1 VNIDLKAFPILLSLT
16 LILSVFFILNL
27 QVIYSQSSE
36 DAKSL
41 NCKDNTDQSQY
52 MMSTMSVNKSD
63 GAGAGPVT
71 DDLQG
76 FH

>member
-1 VNIDLKAFPILLSLT
+1 VNIDLKAVPILLSLT

-27 QVIYSQSSE
+27 QAIYSQSSE

-41 NCKDNTDQSQY
+41 NCKDNMDQSQY
-52 MMSTMSVNKSD
+52 VMNTKSENKSD
-63 GAGAGPVT
+63 GAGPVT
-71 DDLQG
+71 DDLQE